1 MSMSCPQP
9 HAARSSHVSFITFI
23 LGRFVWSLSLETRM
37 SSPVLLVTLQ
47 NTSRDGVRSWQE
59 HHSSDAVSPRGLV
72 SGEPRDLP
80 HHGGCEPGHLRMPV
94 EFLQFKVT
102 ILLFAMRVS
111 SALKRKGTL
120 LPATAGTCPEDMS
133 DTSTR
138 VTYTPMSHKH

>member
-1 MSMSCPQP
+1 
-9 HAARSSHVSFITFI
+9 
-23 LGRFVWSLSLETRM
+23 M
-37 SSPVLLVTLQ
+37 SSPVLLVTPQ
-47 NTSRDGVRSWQE
+47 NTSYDGVRSWQE
-59 HHSSDAVSPRGLV
+59 HHSSDAGSPRGLV

-102 ILLFAMRVS
+102 IFLFAMRVS

-120 LPATAGTCPEDMS
+120 LPVTAGTCPEDMS

-138 VTYTPMSHKH
+138 VTQALNDRCRRMHAGTPCTRSPGSVRLTDRESRQ